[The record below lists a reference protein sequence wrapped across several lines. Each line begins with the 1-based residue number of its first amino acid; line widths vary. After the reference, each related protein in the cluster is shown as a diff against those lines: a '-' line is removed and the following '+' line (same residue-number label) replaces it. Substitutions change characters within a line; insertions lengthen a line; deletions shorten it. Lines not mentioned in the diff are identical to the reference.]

1 MTSHWEERPGSTIVQ
16 DRRQRGARSTG
27 LGERSGVLPAQPTS
41 TPGREEPQHLCS
53 AVLTG
58 PP

>member
-1 MTSHWEERPGSTIVQ
+1 MTSHWEERPGSTTVQ